1 MIDTSICAVVP
12 VYNAEQTLE
21 TLITKLDRV
30 LSCFER
36 YRIVLV
42 DDASS
47 DNSFEVMKRL
57 HTEYPSVTAI
67 ALQKNSGQQS
77 AVLCGLRQSDC
88 EYTVILDDDLEHE
101 PDDIIKLY
109 AAITQGYDVIYGID
123 TPKASQNVGGFRR
136 LGSRLRDS
144 LFNRITKKPKDQK
157 VCSFRIINRKTV
169 DSIIK
174 TETKFVYISMEILR
188 HTVNISNVPV
198 RYNKRAVSGYS
209 ALRLIALLMK
219 MYIYYA
225 PHSWLHILRKKG
237 DAYIIKQKLE
247 ATAK

>member
-21 TLITKLDRV
+21 TLISKLDRV
-30 LSCFER
+30 LSCFAR

-42 DDASS
+42 DDAST
-47 DNSFEVMKRL
+47 DKSFEVMKQL
-57 HTEYPSVTAI
+57 HLQFPTVSAI
-67 ALQKNSGQQS
+67 KLQKNAGQQS
-77 AVLCGLRQSDC
+77 AVLCGLRHSDC

-109 AAITQGYDVIYGID
+109 AAMAQGYDVVYGVN
-123 TPKASQNVGGFRR
+123 TPKKSHNVGGFRR
-136 LGSRLRDS
+136 LGSRVRDS

-169 DSIIK
+169 DNIIK
-174 TETKFVYISMEILR
+174 ADTKFIYISMEILR
-188 HTVNISNVPV
+188 HTVNIGNVMV
-198 RYNKRAVSGYS
+198 RYNERAVSGYS

-219 MYIYYA
+219 IYIYYA
-225 PHSWLHILRKKG
+225 PHSWLRILRKKG
-237 DAYIIKQKLE
+237 NAYNIEQKLE

>member
-12 VYNAEQTLE
+12 VYNAEQTLN
-21 TLITKLDRV
+21 TLITKLERV
-30 LSCFER
+30 LSCFAR
-36 YRIVLV
+36 YQIVLV

-57 HTEYPSVTAI
+57 HAEYPAITAI
-67 ALQKNSGQQS
+67 TLQKNAGQQS
-77 AVLCGLRQSDC
+77 AVLCGLYHSNC
-88 EYTVILDDDLEHE
+88 KYTVILDDDLEHE

-109 AAITQGYDVIYGID
+109 AAMAQKYDVVYGID

-144 LFNRITKKPKDQK
+144 LFNRITHKPKDQK

-169 DSIIK
+169 DNIIK
-174 TETKFVYISMEILR
+174 ADTKFVYISMEILR
-188 HTVNISNVPV
+188 HTANIGNVTV
-198 RYNKRAVSGYS
+198 RYNERAVSGYS
-209 ALRLIALLMK
+209 APRLIALVLK
-219 MYIYYA
+219 IYIYYA
-225 PHSWLHILRKKG
+225 PHSWLRILRKKG